1 MTGNKGGSGKEEQ
14 AGNVEQ
20 LTDEKLDKVSGG
32 MHVCVICPPRKKP
45 TGIEDEPGGSRCAS
59 RSWRGRRRGPAC
71 RGVTEGGEG
80 SSGAEGAKIPG

>member
-45 TGIEDEPGGSRCAS
+45 TGIEDEPGGQPLCKPQLEGPETRPCLP
-59 RSWRGRRRGPAC
+59 RGY
-71 RGVTEGGEG
+71 
-80 SSGAEGAKIPG
+80 